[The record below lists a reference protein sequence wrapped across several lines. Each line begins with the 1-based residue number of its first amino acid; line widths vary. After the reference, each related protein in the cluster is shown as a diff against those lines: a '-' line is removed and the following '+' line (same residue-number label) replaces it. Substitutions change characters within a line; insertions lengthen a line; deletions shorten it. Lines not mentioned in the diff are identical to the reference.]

1 MGDTISRVHDDI
13 GSTARSTQG
22 QDNLESLEH
31 ELGHLLPVGLV
42 VEENLSEQDGLLL
55 RGNIQLTIN

>member
-1 MGDTISRVHDDI
+1 MEDTISGVHDDT
-13 GSTARSTQG
+13 GGTAGSTQG
-22 QDNLESLEH
+22 QDNLEGLEH
-31 ELGHLLPVGLV
+31 ELGHLLPVGLG